1 MATRVTLDDGG
12 QGILETA
19 SRFAEP
25 GKVVVR
31 LDAGPQVVV
40 TQESLI
46 AQGDGSYRLP
56 FTTAQL
62 EGIEANSLGAD
73 VEKTQVMGY
82 AAGET
87 VIPIVAEELSVGKRT
102 VVTGGVRLTK
112 SVSEREETVDEPL
125 LRTDVH
131 VERVPINQMVADA
144 PQPRYE
150 GDVYVVPVLE
160 EVLIVEKRLML
171 KEEIRIQR
179 TQTETHQPQ
188 QVTVRAEE
196 VVLEEILP
204 TEPAV

>member
-25 GKVVVR
+25 GKVVVQ
-31 LDAGPQVVV
+31 LDGGRQVVV
-40 TQESLI
+40 PQEALI

-56 FTTAQL
+56 FTAVQL
-62 EGIEANSLGAD
+62 KAVEVGGFVAD
-73 VEKTQVMGY
+73 AETKQVMGR
-82 AAGET
+82 ADGET
-87 VIPIVAEELSVGKRT
+87 VIPLVAEELSVGKRT

-112 SVSEREETVDEPL
+112 RVSEREETVDEPL
-125 LRTDVH
+125 LRTDVQ
-131 VERVPINQMVADA
+131 VERIPINQMVAAA

-196 VVLEEILP
+196 VVLEEITP
-204 TEPAV
+204 DAPGV

>member
-1 MATRVTLDDGG
+1 MATRVTLDDGE

-25 GKVVVR
+25 GRVVVR
-31 LDAGPQVVV
+31 LNDGRQVVV
-40 TQESLI
+40 PQETLI

-56 FTTAQL
+56 FAAAQL
-62 EGIEANSLGAD
+62 EAVEADSLVTD
-73 VEKTQVMGY
+73 VEKTQVMGH

-87 VIPIVAEELSVGKRT
+87 VIPIVAEELSVGKRS

-112 SVSEREETVDEPL
+112 RVSEREETVDEPL

-131 VERVPINQMVADA
+131 VERISINQMVAEA

-196 VVLEEILP
+196 VVLEGITP
-204 TEPAV
+204 TESAV